1 MFVWGNQTEG
11 ILRVNEP
18 GQLELLELLELL
30 AVAVAVAVEFMIPTC
45 RGVHG
50 RLFVLLFAQGMT
62 GGDDVVCVSPLVGG
76 DGGGVG
82 GVGGVGGAEVEEEV
96 WVVFLPLMMMSA
108 VHSGT

>member
-18 GQLELLELLELL
+18 GQLELLELL
-30 AVAVAVAVEFMIPTC
+30 AVAVAVEFMIPTC

-82 GVGGVGGAEVEEEV
+82 GVGGVEEEEEV
-96 WVVFLPLMMMSA
+96 WVEVEEVKGRGVSPPDDDEC
-108 VHSGT
+108 GT